1 MKKTLAFI
9 SVLLL
14 LFSLTSCSLIREK
27 EYDVTDYRTTM
38 QYYDDFKIL
47 QLTDIHLGVE
57 SDLELQ
63 LNVVRSDIQK
73 EKPDLVVVTGDSFMY
88 ASRKIVKKLIKT
100 LNEECAKVT
109 LSRGN
114 ERICK
119 FAFTFGNHDN
129 QGSYPKYFINKTILK
144 YTANAGEEVEENK
157 FAAFVDFKDDNLFG
171 LTNYYIDL
179 VDDIIKSR
187 DEVDVI
193 YRIHII
199 DSNSY
204 YFNGTDYDYDVIHE
218 DQLAHAKKIYE
229 NATADKDYIGIA
241 FFHIPFDEFKD
252 AKTQY
257 VNAPDKSQIGQGEWR
272 EDKEHVA
279 YKNNGAYQAL
289 KEANISAF
297 FVGHDHENYGEIIYT
312 DKDGD
317 KAIFSYGVK
326 CTNQLYHDTDMI
338 GYKTITLKKNVEF
351 VSIGNVNENIK
362 NITTENA
369 YYEK

>member
-1 MKKTLAFI
+1 MKKITALCLVVLTLFT
-9 SVLLL
+9 
-14 LFSLTSCSLIREK
+14 LTSCSLIREK
-27 EYDVTDYRTTM
+27 EHAVLEYRTTM

-109 LSRGN
+109 ASRDN
-114 ERICK
+114 KRICK

-129 QGSYPKYFINKTILK
+129 QGNYPRYFINKTILK
-144 YTANAGEEVEENK
+144 YTANDGDEVKENK
-157 FAAFVDFKDDNLFG
+157 FAAFVDFKNDNLFG

-179 VDDIIKSR
+179 VDGATP
-187 DEVDVI
+187 EGHENVI
-193 YRIHII
+193 YRLHII

-204 YFNGTDYDYDVIHE
+204 YFNGKDYDYDVIHE
-218 DQLAHAKKIYE
+218 DQLAHVKKIYDT
-229 NATADKDYIGIA
+229 ATADKDYIGIA
-241 FFHIPFDEFKD
+241 FFHIPLVEFAAAKD
-252 AKTQY
+252 QY
-257 VNAPDKSQIGQGEWR
+257 INSSTPENVGQGEWR
-272 EDKEHVA
+272 EPKVLHGYE
-279 YKNNGAYQAL
+279 NNGAYQML
-289 KEANISAF
+289 KEANICAF
-297 FVGHDHENYGEIIYT
+297 FVGHDHENYGEIVYT

-317 KAIFSYGVK
+317 KAVFSYGVK

-338 GYKTITLKKNVEF
+338 GYKTITLKKDVDF
-351 VSIGNVNENIK
+351 VTIENVNENIK